1 MKKLLG
7 SAIILITLS
16 FGNTASANVNDI
28 LRCVTALGSENLDLA
43 REKASKIITMSPIL
57 ETSLPPWDGLQA
69 KAIKCVDYAFGN
81 GWAYDKNLKA
91 LINGSQEVNLFTATL
106 LTEDQNAH
114 YYRLV
119 SDLAYLTEKAKKQL
133 KAADERRKAEVERR
147 NELAKAE
154 AKAEAERITL
164 LRLQSQLK
172 AAIANLEKRTSC
184 VRAKSSRTGT
194 ELDAINK
201 RFEKSNQSLILND
214 THEACTELYSNEKSE
229 VMLNQTCIDAFQR
242 MGHPNLVFSESEQKA
257 VSSAELM
264 GLLELEADLEETLLE
279 TKVKLLESDGFLTE
293 QAFKQQLA
301 DELEAKSCAEFG
313 YEGVYLD

>member
-1 MKKLLG
+1 MRRFLG
-7 SAIILITLS
+7 LSTLTITLICGQIVS
-16 FGNTASANVNDI
+16 ASVNDI
-28 LRCVTALGSENLDLA
+28 LRCGPAVGSENLDLA
-43 REKASKIITMSPIL
+43 REKASKIIIMSPIL
-57 ETSLPPWDGLQA
+57 GDGLQA

-106 LTEDQNAH
+106 LTEDQNAY

-133 KAADERRKAEVERR
+133 KAADERQK
-147 NELAKAE
+147 ELAKAE
-154 AKAEAERITL
+154 AKAEAERIAL

-194 ELDAINK
+194 ELEAINK

-279 TKVKLLESDGFLTE
+279 TTVKLLESDGVLTE
-293 QAFKQQLA
+293 QAFNQQLA

>member
-16 FGNTASANVNDI
+16 FGNTASASVNDI
-28 LRCVTALGSENLDLA
+28 LRCGPAVGSENLDLA
-43 REKASKIITMSPIL
+43 REKASKIIIMSPIL
-57 ETSLPPWDGLQA
+57 GDGLQA

-81 GWAYDKNLKA
+81 GWAYDKNLNA

-106 LTEDQNAH
+106 LNEDQNAH

-119 SDLAYLTEKAKKQL
+119 SDLAYLTENAKKQL
-133 KAADERRKAEVERR
+133 KAADERRK
-147 NELAKAE
+147 ELAKAE
-154 AKAEAERITL
+154 VKAEAEIRLKLEKL
-164 LRLQSQLK
+164 LSQLR
-172 AAIANLEKRTSC
+172 AAANLEKRTSC
-184 VRAKSSRTGT
+184 VRAKSSQTGA

-214 THEACTELYSNEKSE
+214 THEACTELYSSEKVE
-229 VMLNQTCIDAFQR
+229 AMLNQTCVDAFQR

-257 VSSAELM
+257 VFSAELV
-264 GLLELEADLEETLLE
+264 GLKELEAELEAELIK
-279 TKVKLLESDGFLTE
+279 TKVKLLESDGVVTE
-293 QAFKQQLA
+293 QAFNQQLA
-301 DELEAKSCAEFG
+301 DDLEAKSCGEFG